1 MLLDPFKD
9 GYSLVE
15 MTQAINILPN
25 MYGRTNELGLFK
37 FKGLTN
43 AAAMIEMRDGVLT
56 LVPTTPW
63 GGPAPK
69 NVTAKR
75 RIKTFTI
82 PHMPLEDSV
91 AASEV
96 IGVRAF
102 GTDSVVETIDGRVS
116 DKLQEIK
123 NKFDITMEFRRMG
136 ALKGIVLDADATT
149 VIENYFDAFNV
160 TQKVINFALTTDT
173 TDVRGKTMDVA
184 RWIEDHLLGEIMQR
198 VHVLASPGFFDLFVK
213 HANVEKAFANY
224 AEAAQRIGG
233 DLRKG
238 FTFGSIT
245 VEEYRGQVGAYKF
258 IDDGE
263 AIAFPVGTQDTFTS
277 FGAPADFAETV
288 NTTAQQFYARQQ
300 NKDFNRGVDIHAQT
314 NVLPLCNRP
323 AVLVRLQSA

>member
-1 MLLDPFKD
+1 MLVDPFKD
-9 GYSLVE
+9 GYSMVE
-15 MTQAINILPN
+15 LTQAINILPN

-43 AAAMIEMRDGVLT
+43 AAAMIELRDGVLT

-91 AASEV
+91 AAADV

-102 GTDSVVETIDGRVS
+102 GTDSTLETIDGKVS

-123 NKFDITMEFRRMG
+123 NKFDITMEYRRMS
-136 ALKGIVLDADATT
+136 ALKGVVLDADGS
-149 VIENYFDAFNV
+149 VLENYYDAFGI
-160 TQKVINFALTTDT
+160 TQKAIDCQFSVDT
-173 TDVRGKTMDVA
+173 TDVRGMTMNVA

-198 VHVLASPGFFDLFVK
+198 VHVLSSPEYFDIFVK
-213 HANVEKAFANY
+213 HPTVVKAFAGY
-224 AEAAQRIGG
+224 AEASQRIGG

-238 FTFGSIT
+238 FTFGSLTI
-245 VEEYRGQVGAYKF
+245 EEYRGQVGSTRF
-258 IDDGE
+258 IAAGE
-263 AIAFPVGTQDTFTS
+263 AIAFPVGTQDTFTN

-288 NTTAQQFYARQQ
+288 NTVAQQFYARQQ
-300 NKDFNRGVDIHAQT
+300 NKDFNRGVDIHAQS

-323 AVLVRLQSA
+323 AVLVRLTAS